1 MYKNSNAADAL
12 HRAVRPSDLKRSPKK
27 KWEPKT
33 KKKIKSAEEQRAI
46 IRAQLKEEGR
56 IP

>member
-1 MYKNSNAADAL
+1 MYKNSTAADAL
-12 HRAVRPSDLKRSPKK
+12 HRAVRPSDLKSGPKK

-33 KKKIKSAEEQRAI
+33 KKKIKSAEEQCAI
-46 IRAQLKEEGR
+46 IRAQLKKDGR

>member
-1 MYKNSNAADAL
+1 MYKNSTAADAL
-12 HRAVRPSDLKRSPKK
+12 HRAVRPSDLKRGPKK